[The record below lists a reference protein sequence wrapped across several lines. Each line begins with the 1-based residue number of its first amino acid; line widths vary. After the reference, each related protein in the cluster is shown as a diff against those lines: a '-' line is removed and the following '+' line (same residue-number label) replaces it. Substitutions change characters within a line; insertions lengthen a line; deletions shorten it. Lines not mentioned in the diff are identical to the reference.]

1 LPGRTRKGGAIP
13 EGSVLP
19 PIHGE
24 STPPLL
30 A

>member
-1 LPGRTRKGGAIP
+1 MTRKGGAIP